1 MFPGPVATNFSTSA
15 LKLKP
20 ASVCVLKLAVDVPL
34 LQHIW
39 PCKVA
44 RNAAAALLQTTR
56 RAIAGQPVLTLDSR
70 QCLIFG

>member
-1 MFPGPVATNFSTSA
+1 
-15 LKLKP
+15 
-20 ASVCVLKLAVDVPL
+20 VDVPL